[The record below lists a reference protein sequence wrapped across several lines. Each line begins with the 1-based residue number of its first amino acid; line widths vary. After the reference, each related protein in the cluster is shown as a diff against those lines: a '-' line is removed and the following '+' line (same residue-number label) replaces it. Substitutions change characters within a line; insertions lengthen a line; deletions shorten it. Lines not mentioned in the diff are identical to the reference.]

1 MNCCQSIFCLVLFLA
16 SASMCLSQP
25 SLRPTGFDQR
35 SSATLTT
42 GDLSVTFVDN
52 QSWGDQHKAGY
63 NGIASLVHRAEQKSP
78 FVTQYA
84 GFNLEH
90 IFGGD
95 ILEELFEPR
104 KHPMELFQS
113 DSNQVLLYQSQTPL
127 SKVESLT
134 TFTLV
139 APHFI
144 DVTFACK
151 IHPSDFFRHQY
162 AGFFWA
168 SYIDLPDDPKIHFR
182 GYQGNDEEAEWK
194 STYSVKHG
202 VASTHRNSTDEIDL
216 YFHPDF
222 NATLASHFSDYKYDE
237 PYFYGRYK
245 QMVLAYFFDASQII
259 RFSQSPTGGG
269 QGNPAWDFQYL
280 IPDFIPEKEYSFQA
294 RVMYKPFVNAE
305 DVAAEYLAWRV
316 GQK

>member
-1 MNCCQSIFCLVLFLA
+1 MNYCQSIFCLFLVLRTGTT
-16 SASMCLSQP
+16 SLSQP
-25 SLRPTGFDQR
+25 SLRPTGFEQI
-35 SSATLTT
+35 SVATLTN
-42 GDLSVTFVDN
+42 GDLTVTFVDN
-52 QSWGDQHKAGY
+52 EAFGDHHKAGY
-63 NGIASLVHRAEQKSP
+63 NGIASLVHRTQEASP
-78 FVTQYA
+78 FVPQYA

-104 KHPMELFQS
+104 KHDMELFQR
-113 DSNQVLLYQSQTPL
+113 DSNQVLLYQSPTPL

-134 TFTLV
+134 TFTMV
-139 APHFI
+139 APHYI
-144 DVTFACK
+144 DVTFTCK
-151 IHPSDFFRHQY
+151 IHSIDFFQHNY

-168 SYIDLPDDPKIHFR
+168 SYIDSPEDPNIYLR
-182 GYQGNDEEAEWK
+182 GFHGDESEPEWK
-194 STYSVKHG
+194 TTYSFEHG
-202 VASTHRNSTDEIDL
+202 VASTHLSATDESDI

-222 NATLASHFSDYKYDE
+222 NATLANHFSDFRYDE
-237 PYFYGRYK
+237 CFYYGRYR

-280 IPDFIPEKEYSFQA
+280 IPNFIPQEEYSFRA
-294 RVMYKPFVNAE
+294 RIMYKPFK
-305 DVAAEYLAWRV
+305 DVQDVSSEFLAWKE